1 MIGFAVKSGYY
12 ISADTLRRHL
22 TEWRG
27 GSALWGLCRVFW
39 SALAVALLS
48 ACAISAGRYAP
59 GKLSNTNAASEIETG
74 FQVPLIA
81 PAALKTDDRRRYVAF
96 ETTEVIG
103 TVVVDMA
110 AGSLYLV
117 TGEGR
122 AMRYRIE
129 PLELKGAADGS
140 ARAEN
145 WAVGDLQPARGTMI
159 RMKNPG
165 DAEDLH
171 QRMSAGGKVVFLSSS
186 K

>member
-1 MIGFAVKSGYY
+1 MTTA
-12 ISADTLRRHL
+12 
-22 TEWRG
+22 
-27 GSALWGLCRVFW
+27 
-39 SALAVALLS
+39 ALAS
-48 ACAISAGRYAP
+48 CAVLEEQYAP
-59 GKLSNTNAASEIETG
+59 ATLSNSDTRRAPETG
-74 FQVPLIA
+74 FYVPSIV
-81 PAALKTDDRRRYVAF
+81 PASIKTDDRRRSVAF
-96 ETTEVIG
+96 ETTEDTG

-129 PLELKGAADGS
+129 PLDFKGAADGA

-145 WAVGDLQPARGTMI
+145 WAVGDLQPTLGAMI
-159 RMKNPG
+159 RMKNPK

-171 QRMSAGGKVVFLSSS
+171 QRLSAGGKVVFLSSS